1 METKQ
6 KRSTSGKTTRR
17 TASSGKPAGKRT
29 AATQPKASAA
39 TRTKTTVTRKKVTAK
54 QTPKR
59 KPQRTSPEVVYTPPK
74 PFNRGHLL
82 LGLATAVAVVLAL
95 TFSVSIFFN
104 VQNVMVSGAKKYDEW
119 TIREASGIEEGD
131 SLLGINEPKAA
142 GLIQSA
148 LPYVDDVRI
157 GIKLPDTVHIE
168 IVELEVWY
176 SIQDDEKFWWLIT
189 SDGRVVEQVDAA
201 TAGDCTKI
209 KGVYLSMPVPSYRAV
224 AAPGKPVLDENGET
238 VPTVYSE
245 ADKLSAALSIL
256 QYLELN
262 GIIGEAVSVDVTD
275 MTKIELWY
283 GQQYQVNLGDNTQ
296 LNYKIECLKK
306 VIAKLPEYETGLI
319 DLSFTI
325 RPNEPVYDSFD

>member
-6 KRSTSGKTTRR
+6 KRSVPAKTGRKSAISGTAAAKRPPAKEKTAPRKRAARKPAPKKTRR
-17 TASSGKPAGKRT
+17 T
-29 AATQPKASAA
+29 
-39 TRTKTTVTRKKVTAK
+39 
-54 QTPKR
+54 
-59 KPQRTSPEVVYTPPK
+59 SPDVVYTPPK
-74 PFNRGHLL
+74 PFDRGHLL
-82 LGLATAVAVVLAL
+82 LGLTTAVAVVLAL

-104 VQNVMVSGAKKYDEW
+104 VKNVVVSGAKKYDEW
-119 TIREASGIEEGD
+119 TIREASGIEDGD

-168 IVELEVWY
+168 IVELDVWY
-176 SIQDDEKFWWLIT
+176 SIQDVYDIWWLMT

-209 KGVYLSMPVPSYRAV
+209 KGVYLASPVAGYRAV
-224 AAPGKPVLDENGET
+224 ASESAPVQDENGET
-238 VPTVYSE
+238 VPVLHTG
-245 ADKLSAALSIL
+245 ADRLSTAMSIL

-262 GIIGEAVSVDVTD
+262 GIIGQVVSVDVTD
-275 MTKIELWY
+275 MNKIELWY
-283 GQQYQVNLGDNTQ
+283 GQQYQVNLGDSTQ

-306 VIAKLPEYETGLI
+306 VINKLPDYETGLI

-325 RPNEPVYDSFD
+325 RPNEVVYDSFD